1 MHGTT
6 CRNCSGLT
14 DQEERD
20 AQGVDAACTSQED
33 NCHRIIH
40 AYRKLAR
47 TRFAYHYETFIIAG
61 LMTTKRRVDL
71 INDPIGPSLRRFAV
85 PLAFSFIVNMV
96 YSLIDRF
103 YVSRLGDA
111 AIAAI
116 GSSDQIV
123 FLLFTLAS
131 GFAVGSGIIVARRFG
146 EGDRVGAS
154 RTGTQALVGMAIMAG
169 SVTAVMYALLP
180 FIPSVMQMDTEVETL
195 SVEYL
200 SMLLIG
206 FTFNLM
212 NFQMFSTVRSTGN
225 AVFPMT
231 VLIITVVLNAVIAP
245 FLIFGIGPFP
255 ELGMRG
261 AGLAT
266 ALSQISGTGIALTA
280 LIRGSTNIRLD
291 FTQFRL
297 DGALLRRVA
306 QQGLPA
312 SLQMLSVSLN
322 RAAIFAI
329 VAGFGTHVTAAYTL
343 GLNIDMMVF
352 MSVFAMGIAVET
364 ATGQNLGAK
373 KPERV
378 RLIHRSAIMQIG
390 VLMLVL
396 AVAVWAFGTEFVK
409 LYTQNPDTVA
419 EATQYLNITV
429 IGYVFFST
437 GLLTV
442 RVLSG
447 AGASMLAMSITAG
460 SLLGIQLPLSLVLGY
475 ATPMGPMGVWIAIA
489 LGYIVFTAISLLVFR
504 SNRWSA
510 VHV

>member
-1 MHGTT
+1 
-6 CRNCSGLT
+6 
-14 DQEERD
+14 
-20 AQGVDAACTSQED
+20 
-33 NCHRIIH
+33 
-40 AYRKLAR
+40 
-47 TRFAYHYETFIIAG
+47 
-61 LMTTKRRVDL
+61 MTTSRRVDL

-85 PLAFSFIVNMV
+85 PLAFSFIINMV

-103 YVSRLGDA
+103 YVSRLGDP

-123 FLLFTLAS
+123 FLLFTLVS

-154 RTGTQALVGMAIMAG
+154 RTGTQALVGMAITAAL
-169 SVTAVMYALLP
+169 VTAVMYGLLP
-180 FIPSVMQMDTEVETL
+180 VIPTVMQMDTTVETL
-195 SVEYL
+195 SMEYL

-212 NFQMFSTVRSTGN
+212 NFQMFSIVRSTGN

-231 VLIITVVLNAVIAP
+231 VLVITVVLNAIIAP

-266 ALSQISGTGIALTA
+266 ALSQISGTAIALTA
-280 LIRGSTNIRLD
+280 LIRGWTNIHLD

-297 DGALLRRVA
+297 DAGLLRRVA
-306 QQGLPA
+306 KQGLPA

-329 VAGFGTHVTAAYTL
+329 VAGFGTNVTAAYTL

-364 ATGQNLGAK
+364 ATGQNLGAQQ
-373 KPERV
+373 PERV
-378 RLIHRSAIMQIG
+378 RMIHRSAITQIG
-390 VLMLVL
+390 ILMLLL
-396 AVAVWAFGTEFVK
+396 AVVVWLFGTEFVK
-409 LYTQNPDTVA
+409 LYSQQPETIA

-447 AGASMLAMSITAG
+447 AGAALLAMSITAG
-460 SLLGIQLPLSLVLGY
+460 SLLGIQLPLALILGY
-475 ATPMGPMGVWIAIA
+475 GLAMGPLGVWIALAI
-489 LGYIVFTAISLLVFR
+489 GYAIFTLISLVIFR
-504 SNRWSA
+504 RNRWKA

>member
-1 MHGTT
+1 M
-6 CRNCSGLT
+6 
-14 DQEERD
+14 
-20 AQGVDAACTSQED
+20 TSS
-33 NCHRIIH
+33 
-40 AYRKLAR
+40 
-47 TRFAYHYETFIIAG
+47 
-61 LMTTKRRVDL
+61 RRVDL
-71 INDPIGPSLRRFAV
+71 INDPIGPSLRRFAT

-123 FLLFTLAS
+123 FLLFTLVS
-131 GFAVGSGIIVARRFG
+131 GFAVGSGVIVARRFG

-154 RTGTQALVGMAIMAG
+154 RTGTQALVGMAITAAL
-169 SVTAVMYALLP
+169 VTAVMYGLLP
-180 FIPSVMQMDTEVETL
+180 VIPTIMQMDTTVETL
-195 SVEYL
+195 SMEYL

-212 NFQMFSTVRSTGN
+212 NFQMFSIVRSTGN

-231 VLIITVVLNAVIAP
+231 VLVITVVLNAIIAP

-266 ALSQISGTGIALTA
+266 ALSQISGTAIALTA
-280 LIRGSTNIRLD
+280 LVRGWTNIHLD

-297 DGALLRRVA
+297 DAGLLRRVA
-306 QQGLPA
+306 KQGLPA

-329 VAGFGTHVTAAYTL
+329 VAGFGTNVTAAYTL

-364 ATGQNLGAK
+364 ATGQNLGAQQ
-373 KPERV
+373 PERV
-378 RLIHRSAIMQIG
+378 RMIHRSAITQIG
-390 VLMLVL
+390 ILMLLL
-396 AVAVWAFGTEFVK
+396 AVVVWLFGTEFVK
-409 LYTQNPDTVA
+409 LYSQQPETIA

-447 AGASMLAMSITAG
+447 AGAALLAMSITAG
-460 SLLGIQLPLSLVLGY
+460 SLLGIQLPLALILGY
-475 ATPMGPMGVWIAIA
+475 GLAMGPLGVWIALAI
-489 LGYIVFTAISLLVFR
+489 GYAIFTLISLVIFR
-504 SNRWSA
+504 RNRWKA

>member
-1 MHGTT
+1 
-6 CRNCSGLT
+6 
-14 DQEERD
+14 
-20 AQGVDAACTSQED
+20 
-33 NCHRIIH
+33 
-40 AYRKLAR
+40 
-47 TRFAYHYETFIIAG
+47 
-61 LMTTKRRVDL
+61 MTTSRRVDL
-71 INDPIGPSLRRFAV
+71 INDPIGPSLRRFAL
-85 PLAFSFIVNMV
+85 PLAFSFIINMV

-103 YVSRLGDA
+103 YVSRLGDP

-123 FLLFTLAS
+123 FLLFTLVS

-154 RTGTQALVGMAIMAG
+154 RTGTQALVGMAITAAL
-169 SVTAVMYALLP
+169 VTAVMYGLLP
-180 FIPSVMQMDTEVETL
+180 VIPTVMQMDTTVETL
-195 SVEYL
+195 SMEYL

-212 NFQMFSTVRSTGN
+212 NFQMFSIVRSTGN

-231 VLIITVVLNAVIAP
+231 VLVITVVLNAIIAP

-266 ALSQISGTGIALTA
+266 ALSQISGTAIALTA
-280 LIRGSTNIRLD
+280 LVRGWTNIHLD

-297 DGALLRRVA
+297 DAGLLRRVA
-306 QQGLPA
+306 KQGLPA

-329 VAGFGTHVTAAYTL
+329 VAGFGTNVTAAYTL

-364 ATGQNLGAK
+364 ATGQNLGAQQ
-373 KPERV
+373 PERV
-378 RLIHRSAIMQIG
+378 RMIHRSAITQIG
-390 VLMLVL
+390 ILMLLL
-396 AVAVWAFGTEFVK
+396 AVVVWLFGTEFVK
-409 LYTQNPDTVA
+409 LYSQQPETIA

-447 AGASMLAMSITAG
+447 AGAALLAMSITAG
-460 SLLGIQLPLSLVLGY
+460 SLLGIQLPLALILGY
-475 ATPMGPMGVWIAIA
+475 GLAMGPLGVWIALAI
-489 LGYIVFTAISLLVFR
+489 GYAIFTLISLVIFR
-504 SNRWSA
+504 RNRWKA

>member
-1 MHGTT
+1 
-6 CRNCSGLT
+6 
-14 DQEERD
+14 
-20 AQGVDAACTSQED
+20 
-33 NCHRIIH
+33 
-40 AYRKLAR
+40 
-47 TRFAYHYETFIIAG
+47 
-61 LMTTKRRVDL
+61 MTTSRRVDL

-85 PLAFSFIVNMV
+85 PLAFSFIINMV

-103 YVSRLGDA
+103 YVSRLGDP

-123 FLLFTLAS
+123 FLLFTLVS

-154 RTGTQALVGMAIMAG
+154 RTGTQALVGMAITAAL
-169 SVTAVMYALLP
+169 VTAVMYGLLP
-180 FIPSVMQMDTEVETL
+180 VIPTIMQMDTTVETL
-195 SVEYL
+195 SMEYL

-212 NFQMFSTVRSTGN
+212 NFQMFSIVRSTGN

-231 VLIITVVLNAVIAP
+231 VLVITVVLNAIIAP

-266 ALSQISGTGIALTA
+266 ALSQISGTAIALTA
-280 LIRGSTNIRLD
+280 LVRGWTNIHLD

-297 DGALLRRVA
+297 DAGLLRRVA
-306 QQGLPA
+306 KQGLPA

-329 VAGFGTHVTAAYTL
+329 VAGFGTNVTAAYTL

-364 ATGQNLGAK
+364 ATGQNLGAQQ
-373 KPERV
+373 PERV
-378 RLIHRSAIMQIG
+378 RMIHRSAITQIG
-390 VLMLVL
+390 ILMLLL
-396 AVAVWAFGTEFVK
+396 AVVVWLFGTEFVK
-409 LYTQNPDTVA
+409 LYSQQPETIA

-447 AGASMLAMSITAG
+447 AGAALLAMSITAG
-460 SLLGIQLPLSLVLGY
+460 SLLGIQLPLALILGY
-475 ATPMGPMGVWIAIA
+475 GLAMGPLGVWIALAI
-489 LGYIVFTAISLLVFR
+489 GYAIFTLISLVIFR
-504 SNRWSA
+504 RNRWKA

>member
-1 MHGTT
+1 
-6 CRNCSGLT
+6 
-14 DQEERD
+14 
-20 AQGVDAACTSQED
+20 
-33 NCHRIIH
+33 
-40 AYRKLAR
+40 
-47 TRFAYHYETFIIAG
+47 
-61 LMTTKRRVDL
+61 MTTPRRVDL

-85 PLAFSFIVNMV
+85 PLGFSFIVNMV

-116 GSSDQIV
+116 GTSDQLV
-123 FLLFTLAS
+123 FLLFTLVS
-131 GFAVGSGIIVARRFG
+131 GFAVGGGIIVARRFG
-146 EGDRVGAS
+146 EGDRTGAS
-154 RTGTQALVGMAIMAG
+154 RTGTQALVGMAIMAA
-169 SVTAVMYALLP
+169 SVTAIMYALLP
-180 FIPSVMQMDTEVETL
+180 IIPSVMQMETLVETL

-212 NFQMFSTVRSTGN
+212 NFQMFSIVRSTGN
-225 AVFPMT
+225 AVFPMS
-231 VLIITVVLNAVIAP
+231 VLVITVILNAIIAP

-255 ELGMRG
+255 EMGMKG

-266 ALSQISGTGIALTA
+266 ALSQMSGTAIALTA
-280 LIRGSTNIRLD
+280 LVRGSTNIHLD

-306 QQGLPA
+306 KQGFPA
-312 SLQMLSVSLN
+312 SLQMLSVALN

-343 GLNIDMMVF
+343 GLNIDMMVY

-364 ATGQNLGAK
+364 ATGQNLGAQR
-373 KPERV
+373 PERV
-378 RLIHRSAIMQIG
+378 AMIHRSAVVQIG
-390 VLMLVL
+390 GLMLVL
-396 AVAVWAFGTEFVK
+396 ALAVWLFGTSFVK
-409 LYTQNPDTVA
+409 LYTQNPETIA
-419 EATQYLNITV
+419 EATSYLNVTV

-447 AGASMLAMSITAG
+447 AGAALLAMTITAG
-460 SLLGIQLPLSLVLGY
+460 SLLGIQLPLALLLGH
-475 ATPMGPMGVWIAIA
+475 TTSMGPMGVWIAIA
-489 LGYIVFTAISLLVFR
+489 VGYAVFTAVALAVFR
-504 SNRWSA
+504 SNRWKA

>member
-1 MHGTT
+1 M
-6 CRNCSGLT
+6 
-14 DQEERD
+14 
-20 AQGVDAACTSQED
+20 TSS
-33 NCHRIIH
+33 
-40 AYRKLAR
+40 
-47 TRFAYHYETFIIAG
+47 
-61 LMTTKRRVDL
+61 RRVDL
-71 INDPIGPSLRRFAV
+71 INDPIGPSLRRFAT

-123 FLLFTLAS
+123 FLLFTLVS
-131 GFAVGSGIIVARRFG
+131 GFAVGSGVIVARRFG

-154 RTGTQALVGMAIMAG
+154 RTGTQALVGMAITAVL
-169 SVTAVMYALLP
+169 VTAVMYALLP
-180 FIPSVMQMDTEVETL
+180 VIPTVMQMDTTVETL
-195 SVEYL
+195 SMEYL

-212 NFQMFSTVRSTGN
+212 NFQMFSIVRSTGN

-231 VLIITVVLNAVIAP
+231 VLVITVALNALIAP

-266 ALSQISGTGIALTA
+266 ALSQMSGTAIALTA
-280 LIRGSTNIRLD
+280 LVRGWTNINLD

-297 DGALLRRVA
+297 DIGLLRRVA
-306 QQGLPA
+306 KQGLPA

-329 VAGFGTHVTAAYTL
+329 VAGFGTNVTAAYTL

-352 MSVFAMGIAVET
+352 MCVFAMGIAVET
-364 ATGQNLGAK
+364 ATGQNLGARQ
-373 KPERV
+373 PERV
-378 RLIHRSAIMQIG
+378 RMIHRSAITQIG
-390 VLMLVL
+390 ILMLLL
-396 AVAVWAFGTEFVK
+396 AVVVWLCGTEFVK
-409 LYTQNPDTVA
+409 LYSQQPETIA

-447 AGASMLAMSITAG
+447 AGAALLAMSITAG
-460 SLLGIQLPLSLVLGY
+460 SLLGIQLPLALILSYGLS
-475 ATPMGPMGVWIAIA
+475 MGPLGVWIAIA
-489 LGYIVFTAISLLVFR
+489 IGYAIFTLVALVIFR
-504 SNRWSA
+504 RNRWKA

>member
-1 MHGTT
+1 
-6 CRNCSGLT
+6 
-14 DQEERD
+14 
-20 AQGVDAACTSQED
+20 
-33 NCHRIIH
+33 
-40 AYRKLAR
+40 
-47 TRFAYHYETFIIAG
+47 
-61 LMTTKRRVDL
+61 MTTSRRVDL

-123 FLLFTLAS
+123 FLLFTLVS

-154 RTGTQALVGMAIMAG
+154 RTGTQALVGMAITAAL
-169 SVTAVMYALLP
+169 VTAVMYGLLP
-180 FIPSVMQMDTEVETL
+180 VIPTIMQMDTTVETL
-195 SVEYL
+195 SMEYL

-212 NFQMFSTVRSTGN
+212 NFQMFSIVRSTGN

-231 VLIITVVLNAVIAP
+231 VLVITVVLNAIIAP

-266 ALSQISGTGIALTA
+266 ALSQISGTAIALTA
-280 LIRGSTNIRLD
+280 LVRGWTNIHLD

-297 DGALLRRVA
+297 DAGLLRRVA
-306 QQGLPA
+306 KQGLPA

-329 VAGFGTHVTAAYTL
+329 VAGFGTNVTAAYTL

-364 ATGQNLGAK
+364 ATGQNLGAQQ
-373 KPERV
+373 PERV
-378 RLIHRSAIMQIG
+378 RMIHRSAITQIG
-390 VLMLVL
+390 ILMLLL
-396 AVAVWAFGTEFVK
+396 AVVVWLFGTEFVK
-409 LYTQNPDTVA
+409 LYSQQPETIA

-447 AGASMLAMSITAG
+447 AGAALLAMSITAG
-460 SLLGIQLPLSLVLGY
+460 SLLGIQLPLALILGY
-475 ATPMGPMGVWIAIA
+475 GLAMGPLGVWIALAI
-489 LGYIVFTAISLLVFR
+489 GYAIFTLISLVIFR
-504 SNRWSA
+504 RNRWKA

>member
-1 MHGTT
+1 
-6 CRNCSGLT
+6 
-14 DQEERD
+14 
-20 AQGVDAACTSQED
+20 
-33 NCHRIIH
+33 
-40 AYRKLAR
+40 
-47 TRFAYHYETFIIAG
+47 
-61 LMTTKRRVDL
+61 MTTSRRVDL

-85 PLAFSFIVNMV
+85 PLAFSFIINMV

-103 YVSRLGDA
+103 YVSRLGDP

-123 FLLFTLAS
+123 FLLFTLVS
-131 GFAVGSGIIVARRFG
+131 GFAVGSGVIVARRFG

-154 RTGTQALVGMAIMAG
+154 RTGTQALVGMAITAAL
-169 SVTAVMYALLP
+169 VTAVMYGLLP
-180 FIPSVMQMDTEVETL
+180 VIPTVMQMDTTVETL
-195 SVEYL
+195 SMEYL

-212 NFQMFSTVRSTGN
+212 NFQMFSIVRSTGN
-225 AVFPMT
+225 AVFPMS
-231 VLIITVVLNAVIAP
+231 VLVITVVINAIIAP

-266 ALSQISGTGIALTA
+266 ALSQISGTAIALTA
-280 LIRGSTNIRLD
+280 LVRGWTNIHLD

-297 DGALLRRVA
+297 DAGLLRRVA
-306 QQGLPA
+306 KQGLPA

-329 VAGFGTHVTAAYTL
+329 VAGFGTNVTAAYTL

-364 ATGQNLGAK
+364 ATGQNLGAQQ
-373 KPERV
+373 PERV
-378 RLIHRSAIMQIG
+378 RMIHRSAITQIG
-390 VLMLVL
+390 ILMLLL
-396 AVAVWAFGTEFVK
+396 AVVVWLFGTEFVK
-409 LYTQNPDTVA
+409 LYSQQPETIA

-447 AGASMLAMSITAG
+447 AGAALLAMSITAG
-460 SLLGIQLPLSLVLGY
+460 SLLGIQLPLALILGY
-475 ATPMGPMGVWIAIA
+475 GLAMGPLGVWIALAI
-489 LGYIVFTAISLLVFR
+489 GYAIFTLISLVIFR
-504 SNRWSA
+504 RNRWKA

>member
-1 MHGTT
+1 
-6 CRNCSGLT
+6 
-14 DQEERD
+14 
-20 AQGVDAACTSQED
+20 
-33 NCHRIIH
+33 
-40 AYRKLAR
+40 
-47 TRFAYHYETFIIAG
+47 
-61 LMTTKRRVDL
+61 
-71 INDPIGPSLRRFAV
+71 
-85 PLAFSFIVNMV
+85 
-96 YSLIDRF
+96 
-103 YVSRLGDA
+103 
-111 AIAAI
+111 
-116 GSSDQIV
+116 
-123 FLLFTLAS
+123 
-131 GFAVGSGIIVARRFG
+131 
-146 EGDRVGAS
+146 
-154 RTGTQALVGMAIMAG
+154 
-169 SVTAVMYALLP
+169 
-180 FIPSVMQMDTEVETL
+180 
-195 SVEYL
+195 
-200 SMLLIG
+200 
-206 FTFNLM
+206 
-212 NFQMFSTVRSTGN
+212 
-225 AVFPMT
+225 

-378 RLIHRSAIMQIG
+378 RMIHRSAIMQIG

-409 LYTQNPDTVA
+409 LYTENPNTVA

>member
-1 MHGTT
+1 
-6 CRNCSGLT
+6 
-14 DQEERD
+14 
-20 AQGVDAACTSQED
+20 
-33 NCHRIIH
+33 
-40 AYRKLAR
+40 
-47 TRFAYHYETFIIAG
+47 
-61 LMTTKRRVDL
+61 MTTSRRVDL

-85 PLAFSFIVNMV
+85 PLAFSFIINMV

-103 YVSRLGDA
+103 YVSRLGDP

-123 FLLFTLAS
+123 FLLFTLVS

-154 RTGTQALVGMAIMAG
+154 RTGTQALVGMAITAAL
-169 SVTAVMYALLP
+169 VTAVMYGLLP
-180 FIPSVMQMDTEVETL
+180 VIPTIMQMDTTVETL
-195 SVEYL
+195 SMEYL

-212 NFQMFSTVRSTGN
+212 NFQMFSIVRSTGN

-231 VLIITVVLNAVIAP
+231 VLVITVVLNAIIAP

-266 ALSQISGTGIALTA
+266 ALSQISGTAIALTA
-280 LIRGSTNIRLD
+280 LVRGWTNIHLD

-297 DGALLRRVA
+297 DAGLLRRVA
-306 QQGLPA
+306 KQGLPA

-329 VAGFGTHVTAAYTL
+329 VAGFGTNVTAAYTL

-364 ATGQNLGAK
+364 ATGQNLGAQQ
-373 KPERV
+373 PERV
-378 RLIHRSAIMQIG
+378 RMIHRSAITQIG
-390 VLMLVL
+390 ILMLLL
-396 AVAVWAFGTEFVK
+396 AVVVWLFGMEFVK
-409 LYTQNPDTVA
+409 LYSQQPETIA

-447 AGASMLAMSITAG
+447 AGAALLAMSITAG
-460 SLLGIQLPLSLVLGY
+460 SLLGIQLPLALILGY
-475 ATPMGPMGVWIAIA
+475 GLAMGPLGVWIALAI
-489 LGYIVFTAISLLVFR
+489 GYAIFTLISLVIFR
-504 SNRWSA
+504 RNRWKA

>member
-1 MHGTT
+1 
-6 CRNCSGLT
+6 
-14 DQEERD
+14 
-20 AQGVDAACTSQED
+20 
-33 NCHRIIH
+33 
-40 AYRKLAR
+40 
-47 TRFAYHYETFIIAG
+47 
-61 LMTTKRRVDL
+61 MTTSRRVDL

-103 YVSRLGDA
+103 YVSRLGDP

-123 FLLFTLAS
+123 FLLFTLVS
-131 GFAVGSGIIVARRFG
+131 GFAVGSGVIVARRFG

-154 RTGTQALVGMAIMAG
+154 RTGTQALVGMAITAAL
-169 SVTAVMYALLP
+169 VTAVMYGLLP
-180 FIPSVMQMDTEVETL
+180 VIPTVMQMDTTVETL
-195 SVEYL
+195 SMEYL

-212 NFQMFSTVRSTGN
+212 NFQMFSIVRSTGN

-231 VLIITVVLNAVIAP
+231 VLVITVILNAIIAP

-266 ALSQISGTGIALTA
+266 ALSQISGTAIALTA
-280 LIRGSTNIRLD
+280 LVRGWTNIHLD

-297 DGALLRRVA
+297 DAGLLRRVA
-306 QQGLPA
+306 KQGLPA

-329 VAGFGTHVTAAYTL
+329 VAGFGTNVTAAYTL

-364 ATGQNLGAK
+364 ATGQNLGAQQ
-373 KPERV
+373 PERV
-378 RLIHRSAIMQIG
+378 RMIHRSAITQIG
-390 VLMLVL
+390 ILMLLL
-396 AVAVWAFGTEFVK
+396 AVVVWLFGTEFVK
-409 LYTQNPDTVA
+409 LYSQQPETIA

-447 AGASMLAMSITAG
+447 AGAALLAMSITAG
-460 SLLGIQLPLSLVLGY
+460 SLLGIQLPLALILGY
-475 ATPMGPMGVWIAIA
+475 GLAMGPLGVWIALAI
-489 LGYIVFTAISLLVFR
+489 GYAIFTLISLVIFR
-504 SNRWSA
+504 RNRWKA

>member
-1 MHGTT
+1 
-6 CRNCSGLT
+6 
-14 DQEERD
+14 
-20 AQGVDAACTSQED
+20 
-33 NCHRIIH
+33 
-40 AYRKLAR
+40 
-47 TRFAYHYETFIIAG
+47 
-61 LMTTKRRVDL
+61 MTTSRRVDL

-85 PLAFSFIVNMV
+85 PLAFSFIINMV

-103 YVSRLGDA
+103 YVSRLGDP

-123 FLLFTLAS
+123 FLLFTLVS
-131 GFAVGSGIIVARRFG
+131 GFAVGSGVIVARRFG

-154 RTGTQALVGMAIMAG
+154 RTGTQALVGMAITAAL
-169 SVTAVMYALLP
+169 VTAVMYGLLP
-180 FIPSVMQMDTEVETL
+180 VIPTVMQMDTTVETL
-195 SVEYL
+195 SMEYL

-212 NFQMFSTVRSTGN
+212 NFQMFSIVRSTGN

-231 VLIITVVLNAVIAP
+231 VLVITVVINAIIAP

-266 ALSQISGTGIALTA
+266 ALSQISGTAIALTA
-280 LIRGSTNIRLD
+280 LVRGWTNIHLD

-297 DGALLRRVA
+297 DAGLLRRVA
-306 QQGLPA
+306 KQGLPA

-329 VAGFGTHVTAAYTL
+329 VAGFGTNVTAAYTL

-364 ATGQNLGAK
+364 ATGQNLGAQQ
-373 KPERV
+373 PERV
-378 RLIHRSAIMQIG
+378 RMIHRSAITQIG
-390 VLMLVL
+390 ILMLLL
-396 AVAVWAFGTEFVK
+396 AVVVWLFGTEFVK
-409 LYTQNPDTVA
+409 LYSQQPETIA

-447 AGASMLAMSITAG
+447 AGAALLAMSITAG
-460 SLLGIQLPLSLVLGY
+460 SLLGIQLPLALILGY
-475 ATPMGPMGVWIAIA
+475 GLAMGPLGVWIALAI
-489 LGYIVFTAISLLVFR
+489 GYAIFTLISLVIFR
-504 SNRWSA
+504 RNRWKA

>member
-1 MHGTT
+1 
-6 CRNCSGLT
+6 
-14 DQEERD
+14 
-20 AQGVDAACTSQED
+20 
-33 NCHRIIH
+33 
-40 AYRKLAR
+40 
-47 TRFAYHYETFIIAG
+47 
-61 LMTTKRRVDL
+61 MTTSRRVDL
-71 INDPIGPSLRRFAV
+71 INDPIGHSLRRFAV
-85 PLAFSFIVNMV
+85 PLAFSFIINMV

-103 YVSRLGDA
+103 YVSRLGDP

-123 FLLFTLAS
+123 FLLFTLVS

-154 RTGTQALVGMAIMAG
+154 RTGTQALVGMAITAAL
-169 SVTAVMYALLP
+169 VTAVMYGLLP
-180 FIPSVMQMDTEVETL
+180 VIPTIMQMDTTVETL
-195 SVEYL
+195 SMEYL

-212 NFQMFSTVRSTGN
+212 NFQMFSIVRSTGN

-231 VLIITVVLNAVIAP
+231 VLVITVVLNAIIAP

-266 ALSQISGTGIALTA
+266 ALSQISGTAIALTA
-280 LIRGSTNIRLD
+280 LVRGWTNIHLD

-297 DGALLRRVA
+297 DAGLLRRVA
-306 QQGLPA
+306 KQGLPA

-329 VAGFGTHVTAAYTL
+329 VAGFGTNVTAAYTL

-364 ATGQNLGAK
+364 ATGQNLGAQQ
-373 KPERV
+373 PERV
-378 RLIHRSAIMQIG
+378 RMIHRSAITQIG
-390 VLMLVL
+390 ILMLLL
-396 AVAVWAFGTEFVK
+396 AVVVWLFGTEFVK
-409 LYTQNPDTVA
+409 LYSQQPETIA

-447 AGASMLAMSITAG
+447 AGAALLAMSITAG
-460 SLLGIQLPLSLVLGY
+460 SLLGIQLPLALILGY
-475 ATPMGPMGVWIAIA
+475 GLAMGPLGVWIALAI
-489 LGYIVFTAISLLVFR
+489 GYAIFTLISLVIFR
-504 SNRWSA
+504 RNRWKA

>member
-1 MHGTT
+1 
-6 CRNCSGLT
+6 
-14 DQEERD
+14 
-20 AQGVDAACTSQED
+20 
-33 NCHRIIH
+33 
-40 AYRKLAR
+40 
-47 TRFAYHYETFIIAG
+47 
-61 LMTTKRRVDL
+61 MTTSRRVDL

-85 PLAFSFIVNMV
+85 PLAFSFIINMV

-103 YVSRLGDA
+103 YVSRLGDP

-123 FLLFTLAS
+123 FLLFTLVS

-154 RTGTQALVGMAIMAG
+154 RTGTQALVGMAITAAL
-169 SVTAVMYALLP
+169 VTAVMYGLLP
-180 FIPSVMQMDTEVETL
+180 VIPTVMQMDTTVETL
-195 SVEYL
+195 SMEYL

-212 NFQMFSTVRSTGN
+212 NFQMFSIVRSTGN

-231 VLIITVVLNAVIAP
+231 VLVITVVLNAIIAP

-266 ALSQISGTGIALTA
+266 ALSQISGTAIALTA
-280 LIRGSTNIRLD
+280 LVRGWTNIHLD

-297 DGALLRRVA
+297 DAGLLRRVA
-306 QQGLPA
+306 KQGLPA

-329 VAGFGTHVTAAYTL
+329 VAGFGTNVTAAYTL

-364 ATGQNLGAK
+364 ATGQNLGAQQ
-373 KPERV
+373 PERV
-378 RLIHRSAIMQIG
+378 RMIHRSAITQIG
-390 VLMLVL
+390 ILMLLL
-396 AVAVWAFGTEFVK
+396 AVVVWLFGTEFVK
-409 LYTQNPDTVA
+409 LYSQQPETIA

-447 AGASMLAMSITAG
+447 AGAALLAMSITAG
-460 SLLGIQLPLSLVLGY
+460 SLLGIQLPLALILGY
-475 ATPMGPMGVWIAIA
+475 GLAMGPLGVWIALAI
-489 LGYIVFTAISLLVFR
+489 GYAIFTLISLVIFR
-504 SNRWSA
+504 RNRWKA